1 MTFQFLSSPLHFRGL
16 NLKVEPFGLFVYE
29 TRSTNG
35 IVCLFKKAY
44 DSIWCY
50 VQNSIT
56 RAIREPN
63 KNVCLKKKFRIDFYV
78 KNNRLITEYVPCQGA
93 RDVANV
99 CWTIRETFG
108 GTKHDNARRP
118 IIVSSSAFRPARVH
132 HGLLIA
138 AIIISDG
145 IDHFRAK
152 PQKHRSTAD
161 SHCHDH
167 SSLN

>member
-1 MTFQFLSSPLHFRGL
+1 MTFQFLFSPLYFRGL
-16 NLKVEPFGLFVYE
+16 NLKVEPFCLFVYE
-29 TRSTNG
+29 TRSANG

-56 RAIREPN
+56 HAIREPN
-63 KNVCLKKKFRIDFYV
+63 KNVCLKIKIPILLLRKKY
-78 KNNRLITEYVPCQGA
+78 RLITEYVPCQGT

-99 CWTIRETFG
+99 CWTIRGTFG

-118 IIVSSSAFRPARVH
+118 IIVSSSAFRPERVH

-138 AIIISDG
+138 AITISDG